1 MAGVSHA
8 REVVRCGLRTPY
20 VKHDPSAAR
29 GPQLR
34 GGPSVVTSRRL
45 ERPAPS
51 VECPRCGSALV
62 VPALPGGPSEYVL
75 QLRSGSAPTGESGP
89 MGEWLCRSCGLR
101 WPDDRSPAA
110 AALAAAPEPVPTAI
124 SGEPIEPVELPEI
137 QGSSGVT
144 SARVAS
150 ALREAREARG
160 LTLSDAASATRIW
173 DRYLQ
178 ALESSAPLEEFPAP
192 IYARS
197 FLRAYAE
204 FLGLETDA
212 MVNRFDEDHPAE
224 EDPILQPLPDPRPR
238 RRAVVNALVF
248 VSILALL
255 AMAVARLE
263 GGRDQAPAPS
273 LRAASP
279 DVSLGRSSVT
289 RPPPAPPIEG
299 LKAVLVL
306 QDRCWV
312 VAIADGTTLEQGR
325 TVESGDRLVFRADRI
340 LELEL
345 GSAGAV
351 ELEVNGERVR
361 TGSLGEVV
369 RLELRLKD
377 GEVDTTF
384 V

>member
-1 MAGVSHA
+1 M
-8 REVVRCGLRTPY
+8 
-20 VKHDPSAAR
+20 
-29 GPQLR
+29 
-34 GGPSVVTSRRL
+34 VTSRRL

-110 AALAAAPEPVPTAI
+110 VALAGAAPEPIPTPI
-124 SGEPIEPVELPEI
+124 SGELIDPVDLPEI

-150 ALREAREARG
+150 ALRQAREARG

-178 ALESSAPLEEFPAP
+178 ALEASAPLEEFPAP

-204 FLGLETDA
+204 FLGLETDT

-263 GGRDQAPAPS
+263 GGRDQGPAPS
-273 LRAASP
+273 VRAASP
-279 DVSLGRSSVT
+279 DTSLGRSSLT
-289 RPPPAPPIEG
+289 RPPPPPPIEG
-299 LKAVLVL
+299 IKAVVRL

-325 TVESGDRLVFRADRI
+325 TMESGDRLVFRADRI

-369 RLELRLKD
+369 RLELRWKD

>member
-1 MAGVSHA
+1 
-8 REVVRCGLRTPY
+8 
-20 VKHDPSAAR
+20 
-29 GPQLR
+29 
-34 GGPSVVTSRRL
+34 
-45 ERPAPS
+45 
-51 VECPRCGSALV
+51 
-62 VPALPGGPSEYVL
+62 
-75 QLRSGSAPTGESGP
+75 

-110 AALAAAPEPVPTAI
+110 VALAGAAPEPIPTPI
-124 SGEPIEPVELPEI
+124 SGELIDPVDLPEI

-150 ALREAREARG
+150 ALRQAREARG

-178 ALESSAPLEEFPAP
+178 ALEASAPLEEFPAP

-204 FLGLETDA
+204 FLGLETDT

-263 GGRDQAPAPS
+263 GGRDQGGAPS
-273 LRAASP
+273 VRAASP
-279 DVSLGRSSVT
+279 DTSLGRSSLT
-289 RPPPAPPIEG
+289 RPPPPPPIEG
-299 LKAVLVL
+299 IKAVVRL

-325 TVESGDRLVFRADRI
+325 TMESGDRLVFRADRI

-369 RLELRLKD
+369 RLELRWKD

>member
-1 MAGVSHA
+1 M
-8 REVVRCGLRTPY
+8 
-20 VKHDPSAAR
+20 D
-29 GPQLR
+29 
-34 GGPSVVTSRRL
+34 
-45 ERPAPS
+45 
-51 VECPRCGSALV
+51 
-62 VPALPGGPSEYVL
+62 
-75 QLRSGSAPTGESGP
+75 
-89 MGEWLCRSCGLR
+89 EWLCRSCGLR

-110 AALAAAPEPVPTAI
+110 VALAAAAPEPVPPAI
-124 SGEPIEPVELPEI
+124 SGEQIEPVDLPEI
-137 QGSSGVT
+137 RGSSGVT
-144 SARVAS
+144 SAGVAS
-150 ALREAREARG
+150 ALRQAREARG

-178 ALESSAPLEEFPAP
+178 ALEANASLEEFPAP

-204 FLGLETDA
+204 FLGLEADL
-212 MVNRFDEDHPAE
+212 MVNRFDEDHPAG

-238 RRAVVNALVF
+238 RRAVVNGLVF

-255 AMAVARLE
+255 AMAVAQLD
-263 GGRDQAPAPS
+263 GGRDQGPAPS
-273 LRAASP
+273 VRAAST
-279 DVSLGRSSVT
+279 DASVGRSSLT
-289 RPPPAPPIEG
+289 RPPPPPPNEG
-299 LKAVLVL
+299 IRAVLQL

-325 TVESGDRLVFRADRI
+325 TLEPGDRLVFRADRI

-351 ELEVNGERVR
+351 ELEVNGEPVR

-369 RLELRLKD
+369 RLELRWKD
-377 GEVDTTF
+377 GEVDTTL

>member
-1 MAGVSHA
+1 
-8 REVVRCGLRTPY
+8 
-20 VKHDPSAAR
+20 
-29 GPQLR
+29 
-34 GGPSVVTSRRL
+34 
-45 ERPAPS
+45 
-51 VECPRCGSALV
+51 
-62 VPALPGGPSEYVL
+62 
-75 QLRSGSAPTGESGP
+75 

-110 AALAAAPEPVPTAI
+110 VALAGAAPEPIPTPI
-124 SGEPIEPVELPEI
+124 SGELIDPVDLPEI

-150 ALREAREARG
+150 ALRQAREARG

-178 ALESSAPLEEFPAP
+178 ALEASAPLEEFPAP

-204 FLGLETDA
+204 FLGLETDT

-263 GGRDQAPAPS
+263 GGRDQGPAPS
-273 LRAASP
+273 VRAASP
-279 DVSLGRSSVT
+279 DTSLGRSSLT
-289 RPPPAPPIEG
+289 RPPPPPPIEG
-299 LKAVLVL
+299 IKAVVRL

-325 TVESGDRLVFRADRI
+325 TMESGDRLVFRADRI

-369 RLELRLKD
+369 RLELRWKD